1 MPPQT
6 HRLSSHDPTSGA
18 RPTGVSDPAAAAQ
31 SIQQMF
37 DSIAPRYDLL
47 NHLLSAG
54 IDRLWWRRTARA
66 LRPILARPEAVVLD
80 LCCGTGD
87 MTLALDKLRPKP
99 RNLIPQGL
107 KPLFSTAPTGT
118 AEAVPLSKTSLSA
131 AGEAAPILAV
141 DFSRKMLALAQPKF
155 AGRNIRAIEADAL
168 HLPFADASI
177 DLITCAF
184 GFRNLASFT
193 DGLAELHRVLR
204 PGGQIA
210 LLDFNQPTGLMGAL
224 YNLYFKR
231 ILPLLG
237 RLISRDPR
245 AYTYLPESVARFPR
259 PPRMIELISA
269 AGFTAP
275 SWTPYTFGVA
285 GLYRA
290 MKP

>member
-1 MPPQT
+1 MKT
-6 HRLSSHDPTSGA
+6 VELDHDPTSGA

-37 DSIAPRYDLL
+37 DAIAPRYDLL

-66 LRPILARPEAVVLD
+66 VRPILARPEAVVLD

-107 KPLFSTAPTGT
+107 KPLFSTAPIGT

-204 PGGQIA
+204 PGCQIA